1 MDRNRVKGAFWQRL
15 AGELLA
21 GWLRL
26 VHATSRFVEEP
37 QGLAPAIPIETP
49 YIVAMWHGQHFLVPF
64 MNRGGASYRILIS
77 RSSDGEINAVAA
89 RRLGL
94 EVIRGSGAPGRK
106 QAKLL
111 RKGGAAA
118 LRALIDTLASGI
130 NVGMT
135 ADIPRVGGVAGAGIV
150 TLARLSGRPIVPVA
164 VATSNL
170 FRVGS
175 WDRATINLPFSRGAF
190 VIGSIITVPPDADEA
205 EQEEKRQAVEAALDA
220 VHARAYS
227 LVGRQFQSSRR

>member
-1 MDRNRVKGAFWQRL
+1 MDRGVAKGRIWQRL

-37 QGLAPAIPIETP
+37 HGLAPAIPIETP

-64 MNRGGASYRILIS
+64 MNRGGQAYRILIS
-77 RSSDGEINAVAA
+77 RSADGEINAVAA

-94 EVIRGSGAPGRK
+94 DVIRGSGAPGRK

-118 LRALIDTLASGI
+118 LRGLIDTLAAGI

-135 ADIPRVGGVAGAGIV
+135 ADVPRTGGIAGPGIV

-164 VATSNL
+164 VATSNF

-175 WDRATINLPFSRGAF
+175 WDRASINLPFSRGAF
-190 VIGSIITVPPDADEA
+190 VIGTIITVPRDADEA
-205 EQEEKRQAVEAALDA
+205 LQEEKRLAVETALDEA
-220 VHARAYS
+220 HRRAYA